1 MFKPVQEQMKLLR
14 KGAVEIIQEED
25 LIKKLERSRIENKPL
40 RVKAG
45 FDPTAPDIHLGHTVL
60 LRKMKHFQELG
71 HEVVFLIG
79 DFTGLIGD
87 PTGRSATRPAM
98 TREEINKNAE
108 TYKQQVF
115 KILDPEKTVIDFNS
129 RWLGKL
135 TSFEVMK
142 LTSKY
147 TVARILERDDFTK
160 RFKAGLPIYVHEL
173 LYPLMQAY
181 DSVALQADVEL
192 GGTDQKFNL
201 LVGREIQQEYGQEPQ
216 VVLTM
221 PLLEGLDGV
230 EKMSKSLGNY
240 VGINEPPEEMFGKLM
255 SISDELMFR
264 YYELLTDVETEQIE
278 SWKREAREGKLNPRD
293 LKAQLARIIVADF
306 WGEELARKAADE
318 FDRIFKHKDLPSE
331 MEEKV
336 IELKA
341 GGGTEPS
348 ASGEAPGSEQAAK
361 TAGQVEWQQ
370 PGPTVA
376 TVGLVDVLVN
386 LGIVPSRGEA
396 KRLIRQGGVY
406 LDGQR
411 IDDIDYRLDGSK
423 PEQILKIGKRKFY
436 RLKFIM
442 K

>member
-1 MFKPVQEQMKLLR
+1 MFKPVEEQMKLLK
-14 KGAVEIIQEED
+14 KGAVDIIQEED
-25 LIKKLERSRIENKPL
+25 LRKKLEKSRKENKPL

-71 HEVVFLIG
+71 HEVIFLIG

-87 PTGRSATRPAM
+87 PSGRSATRPAM

-115 KILDPEKTVIDFNS
+115 KILDPEKTIIDFNS

-135 TSFEVMK
+135 TSFEIIK

-160 RFKAGLPIYVHEL
+160 RFKAGLPISVHEL

-181 DSVALQADVEL
+181 DSVALRADVEL
-192 GGTDQKFNL
+192 GGTDQTFNL
-201 LVGREIQQEYGQEPQ
+201 LVGREIQREYGQEPQ
-216 VVLTM
+216 VVLTV

-278 SWKREAREGKLNPRD
+278 KWQKEAKEGQINPRD
-293 LKAQLARIIVADF
+293 LKAQLAKMIVADF
-306 WGEELARKAADE
+306 WGEELARKAAEE

-331 MEEKV
+331 IEEKV
-336 IELKA
+336 VELSVQSGNEA
-341 GGGTEPS
+341 FTS
-348 ASGEAPGSEQAAK
+348 AEQMESGEAARE
-361 TAGQVEWQQ
+361 TAQSGQQQ
-370 PGPTVA
+370 PTVR
-376 TVGLVDVLVN
+376 LIDVLVN

-406 LDGQR
+406 LEGQR
-411 IDDIDYRLDGSK
+411 IDDLEHRLDGSK

-436 RLKFIM
+436 RLKFVL

>member
-1 MFKPVQEQMKLLR
+1 MFKPVEEQLKLLK

-25 LIKKLERSRIENKPL
+25 LVRKLERSRKEGRPL

-71 HEVVFLIG
+71 HEVIFLIG

-87 PTGRSATRPAM
+87 PSGRSATRPAM
-98 TREEINKNAE
+98 TREEINRNAE

-115 KILDPEKTVIDFNS
+115 KILDPQKTIIDFNS
-129 RWLGKL
+129 RWLGAL
-135 TSFEVMK
+135 SSFDIIR

-160 RFKAGLPIYVHEL
+160 RFKAGLPISVHEL

-181 DSVALQADVEL
+181 DSVALRADVEL

-201 LVGREIQQEYGQEPQ
+201 LVGREIQREYGQEPQ
-216 VVLTM
+216 VILTM

-240 VGINEPPEEMFGKLM
+240 VGINEPPEEIFGKLM
-255 SISDELMFR
+255 SISDDLMYR
-264 YYELLTDVETEQIE
+264 YYELLTDVPTDQIE
-278 SWKREAREGKLNPRD
+278 DWKKQAREGRLNPRD
-293 LKAQLARIIVADF
+293 LKAGLARMVVADF
-306 WGEELARKAADE
+306 WGEEEGQKAAEE
-318 FDRIFKHKDLPSE
+318 FDRIFKRKDLPSE

-336 IELKA
+336 VEMD
-341 GGGTEPS
+341 
-348 ASGEAPGSEQAAK
+348 GEQTRLE
-361 TAGQVEWQQ
+361 
-370 PGPTVA
+370 
-376 TVGLVDVLVN
+376 LVDLMVN

-406 LDGQR
+406 VDGQR
-411 IDDIDYRLDGSK
+411 VENLEHRLEVTRT
-423 PEQILKIGKRKFY
+423 EQILKIGKRKFY
-436 RLKFIM
+436 RLKLQH

>member
-1 MFKPVQEQMKLLR
+1 MFKPVEEQLKLLK
-14 KGAVEIIQEED
+14 KGAVEIILEED
-25 LIKKLERSRIENKPL
+25 LVRKLERSRKENKPL

-71 HEVVFLIG
+71 HEVIFLIG

-87 PTGRSATRPAM
+87 PSGRSATRPAM

-115 KILDPEKTVIDFNS
+115 KILDPEKTIIDFNS
-129 RWLGKL
+129 RWLGAL
-135 TSFEVMK
+135 TSFDIIR

-160 RFKAGLPIYVHEL
+160 RFKAGLPISVHEL

-181 DSVALQADVEL
+181 DSVALKADVEL

-201 LVGREIQQEYGQEPQ
+201 LVGREIQREYGQEPQ
-216 VVLTM
+216 VILTM

-240 VGINEPPEEMFGKLM
+240 VGINEPPEEIFGKLM
-255 SISDELMFR
+255 SISDDLMYR
-264 YYELLTDVETEQIE
+264 YYELLTDVPSEQIE
-278 SWKREAREGKLNPRD
+278 DWKKQARAGQVNPRD
-293 LKAQLARIIVADF
+293 LKARLAGMIVADF
-306 WGEELARKAADE
+306 WGEEAARKASEE
-318 FDRIFKHKDLPSE
+318 FDRIFKHKEIPED

-336 IELKA
+336 IELGK
-341 GGGTEPS
+341 E
-348 ASGEAPGSEQAAK
+348 ASP
-361 TAGQVEWQQ
+361 VEL
-370 PGPTVA
+370 VE
-376 TVGLVDVLVN
+376 VMFNLGLVS
-386 LGIVPSRGEA
+386 SRGEA

-411 IDDIDYRLDGSK
+411 LESIEHKLDGSK
-423 PEQILKIGKRKFY
+423 SEQILKIGKRKFY
-436 RLKFIM
+436 RLKFIL

>member
-1 MFKPVQEQMKLLR
+1 MFKPVEEQMKLLR
-14 KGAVEIIQEED
+14 KGAVDIIQEED
-25 LIKKLERSRIENKPL
+25 LRKKLEKSRKENKPL
-40 RVKAG
+40 KVKAG

-87 PTGRSATRPAM
+87 PSGRSATRPAM
-98 TREEINKNAE
+98 SREEINKNAE

-115 KILDPEKTVIDFNS
+115 KILDPQKTIIDFNS
-129 RWLGKL
+129 RWLGEL
-135 TSFEVMK
+135 TSFEIIK

-160 RFKAGLPIYVHEL
+160 RFKAGLPISVHEL

-181 DSVALQADVEL
+181 DSVALRADVEL
-192 GGTDQKFNL
+192 GGTDQTFNL
-201 LVGREIQQEYGQEPQ
+201 LVGREIQREYGQEPQ
-216 VVLTM
+216 VVLTV

-278 SWKREAREGKLNPRD
+278 KWKKEAREGKVNPRD
-293 LKAQLARIIVADF
+293 LKAELARMIATDF
-306 WGEELARKAADE
+306 WGEERARRAGEE

-336 IELKA
+336 IELSEE
-341 GGGTEPS
+341 GRPEPS
-348 ASGEAPGSEQAAK
+348 AASGSGEVVGSGESAK
-361 TAGQVEWQQ
+361 KAGQVEWRQ
-370 PGPTVA
+370 PGLTI
-376 TVGLVDVLVN
+376 GLVDVLAN

-436 RLKFIM
+436 RLKLVL